1 MTPQQHDGDE
11 NMATAQTA
19 NSTAKTARAPAP
31 WTLSGCG
38 YITAI
43 RCDSDFLD
51 EDCFLEPEQVP
62 SRRGRIAYMML
73 VDYTDSPV
81 GPYQELLF
89 IPGRVATM
97 SGAWRW
103 TISRIFVSTEAS
115 VSNGRENWGI
125 PKELADFDVHYDT
138 TGRGCDEFQVARDG
152 HTFARM
158 SFRPWGFSMPVT
170 TRILPASMCTLVQAW
185 RGREFVFAPE
195 ASGRAGPAKMAE
207 CAIDPDVFP
216 DLTRGTVLT
225 CLQVPDFTMTFP
237 VARIDECR

>member
-1 MTPQQHDGDE
+1 
-11 NMATAQTA
+11 MANAQSA
-19 NSTAKTARAPAP
+19 NRSANVARAPAP

-38 YITAI
+38 YIAAI
-43 RCDSDFLD
+43 RCDPDYLD
-51 EDCFLEPEQVP
+51 NDCFLESARERG
-62 SRRGRIAYMML
+62 RRGRIAYMML

-89 IPGRVATM
+89 IPGRVATT
-97 SGAWRW
+97 GGEWRW
-103 TISRIFVSTEAS
+103 TISRIFVSTAAS
-115 VSNGRENWGI
+115 VSNGRDNWGI

-138 TGRGCDEFQVARDG
+138 TGRGCDEFRVALNG
-152 HTFARM
+152 HTFASM
-158 SFRPWGFSMPVT
+158 SFRPWGFSLPIS
-170 TRILPASMCTLVQAW
+170 TRILPASMCTLVQSW
-185 RGREFVFAPE
+185 RGREFVFTPE

-237 VARIDECR
+237 VARVDDHR